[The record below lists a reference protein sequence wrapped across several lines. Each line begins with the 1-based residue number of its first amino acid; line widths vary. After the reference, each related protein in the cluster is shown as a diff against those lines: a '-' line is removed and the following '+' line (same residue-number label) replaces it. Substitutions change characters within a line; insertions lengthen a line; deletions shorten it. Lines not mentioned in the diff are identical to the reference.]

1 MNLTFNMPVRVFF
14 GENCVADHVDM
25 LGSFGKKAMILSD
38 PVSAKVTGAGDDIIA
53 ALEKNGI
60 DHIVF
65 DRVESNPT
73 IDCVRE
79 AISVCKK
86 KRWISYLP

>member
-38 PVSAKVTGAGDDIIA
+38 PFPQRSLVPVTT
-53 ALEKNGI
+53 LSL
-60 DHIVF
+60 HW
-65 DRVESNPT
+65 
-73 IDCVRE
+73 
-79 AISVCKK
+79 
-86 KRWISYLP
+86 KRTA

>member
-38 PVSAKVTGAGDDIIA
+38 PVSAKVTGAGRHYRCTGK
-53 ALEKNGI
+53 ER
-60 DHIVF
+60 H
-65 DRVESNPT
+65 R
-73 IDCVRE
+73 
-79 AISVCKK
+79 
-86 KRWISYLP
+86 SYSI